1 MSVKTRTQVLDDLVD
16 ILSLDD
22 QRWLS
27 EQLLRLLDDEPF
39 DFKASQPE
47 SDIWDDDDEPLPE
60 SATLALMSY
69 QVPIM
74 IEPLEEGGFYAECP
88 ILSGCHVEGST
99 YLEALEYLEDAI
111 RIHIEGRLEFGQPL
125 PPELAQMTQ
134 PKPFS
139 QQLPVMVGV

>member
-1 MSVKTRTQVLDDLVD
+1 MSVKPRTQVLDDLVE
-16 ILSLDD
+16 ILQPDD
-22 QRWLS
+22 LRWLG
-27 EQLLRLLDDEPF
+27 EQLLRLSDDERQ
-39 DFKASQPE
+39 SE
-47 SDIWDDDDEPLPE
+47 SDIWDDDDDESLPE
-60 SATLALMSY
+60 SATLALMNY

-125 PPELAQMTQ
+125 PPELGQMTQ
-134 PKPFS
+134 LKPFS
-139 QQLPVMVGV
+139 LQLPVMVGV